1 MLVISININEFK
13 SLKKKKDFRKQ
24 NPVLCCIP
32 EIHLKQSVSK
42 RLKIKLNSNNKKA
55 GFNNLNKQSKI
66 QTKKKITEQHMD
78 MLYNVKSHNSL

>member
-66 QTKKKITEQHMD
+66 QTKKNH
-78 MLYNVKSHNSL
+78 